1 MLRLIFIGQL
11 FITICI
17 CLAAMVTS
25 GADLAIIASA
35 SIPSTIVALFLVG
48 RRDLDVFSPLVLVF
62 FMATVGSLLKSINL
76 VYFDSGLV
84 GSEFSLNG
92 LPVDALHSGALIL
105 SLAMLALVIGYT
117 LMESISSPTRQFK
130 FKQRIR
136 FSDKKIYMTIV
147 VIIGISLFFSV
158 EFMRQTGFAEAY
170 ESGVISAKRTHEASV
185 GVAPRGA
192 ALGWLR
198 LPAQTLPQVMM
209 FIFLANILKS
219 KNPTTFNYI
228 VLAVLILCSSIVPI
242 IQSARLELIYSFL
255 IGLVIFHYS
264 RKRISIP
271 KIATMATV
279 LLIAVALLG
288 QIRNQNFN
296 DGPGDGLS
304 FQSVVDRTLAR
315 AYFMGIGKTAVIADK
330 VPSEIDYLKGESLTY
345 FLLAPIPRTMWP
357 EKPVVR
363 IGLFIGQEIF
373 DKNNETGVPPGFPA
387 ELYLNFGHIGVVL
400 GMFIVGAAYAGLYVA
415 TIQRRNSPMSIVI
428 YSVGTIL
435 FSFTLLTGD
444 LTVFMSQIFRYG
456 LMLLIIIWLVRDRA
470 PKAIG
475 QDYKLA

>member
-1 MLRLIFIGQL
+1 M
-11 FITICI
+11 
-17 CLAAMVTS
+17 
-25 GADLAIIASA
+25 
-35 SIPSTIVALFLVG
+35 AL
-48 RRDLDVFSPLVLVF
+48 
-62 FMATVGSLLKSINL
+62 VGSLLKSINL
-76 VYFDSGLV
+76 VYFDTASV
-84 GSEFSLNG
+84 GSEFNLNG
-92 LPVDALHSGALIL
+92 LPVDTLHSGALIL

-117 LMESISSPTRQFK
+117 FVESFSSPKEQFK
-130 FKQRIR
+130 FKSKIR
-136 FSDKKIYMTIV
+136 FNDKKIYV
-147 VIIGISLFFSV
+147 VIIAIAGISLFFTA
-158 EFMRQTGFAEAY
+158 EFMRQTGFEEAL

-219 KNPTTFNYI
+219 KNPTMFNYA
-228 VLAVLILCSSIVPI
+228 VLAVLIVCSSIVPI

-255 IGLVIFHYS
+255 IGLVIYHYS
-264 RKRISIP
+264 RKRISMP
-271 KIATMATV
+271 KIASMATV

-288 QIRNQNFN
+288 QLRNQNIN
-296 DGPGDGLS
+296 DTPGDGLS
-304 FQSVVDRTLAR
+304 FQSIIDRTLAR

-330 VPSEIDYLKGESLTY
+330 VPSEIGYLNGESLTY

-387 ELYLNFGHIGVVL
+387 ELYLNFGHIGVIL
-400 GMFIVGAAYAGLYVA
+400 GMFIVGAAYARLYVT
-415 TIQRRNSPMSIVI
+415 TIQRRNSPMSVVV

-444 LTVFMSQIFRYG
+444 LTVFMSQVFRYG

-470 PKAIG
+470 PKAQG
-475 QDYKLA
+475 QDLKLA